1 MHLKSNI
8 VIQHSRDAQLLGYY
22 SQFRRRSSSSEVDRS
37 ATNPKKRWLAVRG
50 FPMGFHT
57 LSEGDLIKI
66 GRSKFRVRQLAAD
79 STVVGP
85 EQVWN
90 SSFASQCAQVCS
102 EAKTCRICLTEG
114 SDRDDPLIAPCRCKG
129 TIECV
134 HVGCLQQWTKG
145 RFCKAQG
152 TDSSYLYKPPSCEL
166 CKASLPSHVQVGN
179 ERRPLVEVPTIQ
191 GPCVVLETMT
201 GKLHV
206 VSLANGK
213 VARVGRSR
221 SSDVCIADGAVSR
234 HHATIRFCE
243 GNFLLADDD
252 SELGT
257 HVAIDQQQTIIST
270 HLAGD
275 EDSEEIVS
283 I

>member
-1 MHLKSNI
+1 
-8 VIQHSRDAQLLGYY
+8 
-22 SQFRRRSSSSEVDRS
+22 
-37 ATNPKKRWLAVRG
+37 
-50 FPMGFHT
+50 MGFHT

-79 STVVGP
+79 SSVVGP
-85 EQVWN
+85 EQAWTH
-90 SSFASQCAQVCS
+90 SLASRCTEVCD
-102 EAKTCRICLTEG
+102 EDTKVCRICLSEG
-114 SDRDDPLIAPCRCKG
+114 PEPDDPLVAPCRCKG

-134 HVGCLQQWTKG
+134 HIGCLQRWTKG
-145 RFCKAQG
+145 RFCKVQG
-152 TDSSYLYKPPSCEL
+152 VGGSFSYKPPSCEL
-166 CKASLPSHVQVGN
+166 CKAPLPSHVQVGQ
-179 ERRPLVEVPTIQ
+179 ERRQLVEVPTTQ
-191 GPCVVLETMT
+191 GPYVVLETMT

-234 HHATIRFCE
+234 HHATIRISE
-243 GNFLLADDD
+243 DGKFLLADDD

-257 HVAIDQQQTIIST
+257 HVAVDHQQHSIIST
-270 HLAGD
+270 HAGD
-275 EDSEEIVS
+275 ESEEIVS